1 MRPRITQI
9 EAAFILEVLEKDKD
23 NYQQLEKEL
32 DEKMKPL
39 KITVSKACWFVR
51 NYMVTT
57 AQREFNYPDC
67 AKVLCKLEGEQ
78 SFILRKLVIYKGLVA
93 KYRQIAE
100 NKKGRGRYS
109 MDTTDID
116 SNINHLQ
123 DKIFLGYKDYK
134 MPLVVEAPKL

>member
-9 EAAFILEVLEKDKD
+9 EAQFLLEVLEKDKA
-23 NYQQLEKEL
+23 NYEQLEAQL
-32 DEKMKPL
+32 NEKMKPL

-51 NYMVTT
+51 NYMIET
-57 AQREFNYPDC
+57 AKRDYGYPDC

-93 KYRQIAE
+93 KYRKIAE

-109 MDTTDID
+109 MDATDIA
-116 SNINHLQ
+116 SHINHLQ
-123 DKIFLGYKDYK
+123 DKIYLGYKDYK